1 MKKHILLM
9 LAVNLMAASVMGQ
22 DSIQNKTKNIGE
34 IYIGYQQYG
43 FQNQCLVLGG
53 KALAGTHSKWSFGGG
68 CESEFSIGLNTNKD
82 ENTPFPMKGFK
93 VHTGKAGIFASVAYH
108 LPKGL
113 IFWDGWFGLNFIDFT
128 AYDERCEIDDDSG
141 ITHWY
146 KIERADGQ
154 NWTISTIVSA
164 RLSYLLPIK
173 TVGVR
178 FMVGYDL
185 IPRVN
190 QNLINENVEINASG
204 WTEFNTYYG
213 HPVVNLYEAS
223 EAVRKVCSMSQLYFG
238 VSIGFF
244 SEGSPKH
251 ETPDWNDWSNH

>member
-9 LAVNLMAASVMGQ
+9 LAVCLMAASVMGQ

-53 KALAGTHSKWSFGGG
+53 KALAGTRSKWSFGGG

-82 ENTPFPMKGFK
+82 ENNLISMKGFK
-93 VHTGKAGIFASVAYH
+93 VLTGKAGIFVSVAYH
-108 LPKGL
+108 LPQGL
-113 IFWDGWFGLNFIDFT
+113 IFWDGGLGLNLTEFL
-128 AYDERCEIDDDSG
+128 AYDERCEIDDDSDV
-141 ITHWY
+141 THWY
-146 KIERADGQ
+146 RIKRVDGQ
-154 NWTISTIVSA
+154 NWGSSTIVSA
-164 RLSYLLPIK
+164 RMSYLLPIK
-173 TVGVR
+173 VVGVK

-185 IPRVN
+185 MSRVT
-190 QNLINENVEINASG
+190 QNLINENVEITSSD
-204 WTEFNTYYG
+204 WTGFDTYYG
-213 HPVVNLYEAS
+213 HPSVNLYEAS

-238 VSIGFF
+238 ISIGFF

-251 ETPDWNDWSNH
+251 ETPDWDDWSNH